1 MQLTSQIKDYNTIKQ
16 KFSCKK
22 SSQLSLQTCQSF
34 YKIPLVLTPLTSKR
48 KDCIFYFVENFP
60 SEIDNSWMIV

>member
-22 SSQLSLQTCQSF
+22 SSQLSLQTCQKFLQDSAGF
-34 YKIPLVLTPLTSKR
+34 DAFNIREKKR
-48 KDCIFYFVENFP
+48 RYILFCWKFSIRD
-60 SEIDNSWMIV
+60 W

>member
-34 YKIPLVLTPLTSKR
+34 YKIPLVLTPLTTKQRDS
-48 KDCIFYFVENFP
+48 IFCFVDDF
-60 SEIDNSWMIV
+60 

>member
-22 SSQLSLQTCQSF
+22 SSQLSLQTCQKFLQDSAGF
-34 YKIPLVLTPLTSKR
+34 DAFNIQAEGLYILF
-48 KDCIFYFVENFP
+48 C
-60 SEIDNSWMIV
+60 

>member
-22 SSQLSLQTCQSF
+22 SSQLSLQHVKSS
-34 YKIPLVLTPLTSKR
+34 YKIPLVLTPLTFKTQLGEN
-48 KDCIFYFVENFP
+48 IF
-60 SEIDNSWMIV
+60 